1 MAHAVVADHPP
12 GHMGLPL
19 PNGKLAMWL
28 FLVTEIM
35 FFTALIGTYMILRN
49 GTPTAAEPWPKPHQ
63 VHLVEALGAINTFVL
78 ICSSVSVVLA
88 HWALVRKEFQKVTLF
103 IGLTLALG
111 CVFMGIKAYEYY
123 AKWEHHILP
132 WQIGERLDSPAGQL
146 YLDSVRGQLNDL
158 VTAEKKKDPKTA
170 EAVIAAQQ
178 LLTDL
183 EFEQRGDPVMKGP
196 AVAKAVNSFAESYPD
211 MGIAKGDDREKAIA
225 GLQAVR
231 KKNPLL
237 ADAQEILEMMSS
249 KDIEASPGEKVYRPV
264 AAKSELGGPD
274 NIGAAINKMN
284 EEHEKE
290 GLHLYPNIPY
300 GRLWASCYFAMT
312 GFHALHVLGG
322 IVIFV
327 GLLSMALLG
336 RIGPRHELLL
346 ENVGL
351 YWHFV
356 DIVWI
361 FLFPLLYLV

>member
-1 MAHAVVADHPP
+1 
-12 GHMGLPL
+12 MGLPL

-49 GTPTAAEPWPKPHQ
+49 GTPTAAEPWPTPHQ

-88 HWALVRKEFQKVTLF
+88 HWSLIHKQYQRVTLF
-103 IGLTLALG
+103 IGITLVLG
-111 CVFMGIKAYEYY
+111 CVFMGIKAYEYH
-123 AKWEHHILP
+123 AKWQHHILP
-132 WQIGERLDSPAGQL
+132 WQIGERMDSPAGQL
-146 YLDSVRGQLNDL
+146 YLDSVKVQLTEIVD
-158 VTAEKKKDPKTA
+158 AEKKKDPKTA

-183 EFEQRGDPVMKGP
+183 EFNRNGDPVMKDT
-196 AVAKAVNSFAESYPD
+196 AVAKAVNTFATAYPD
-211 MGIAKGDDREKAIA
+211 MGVAKEDNREKAIQ
-225 GLQAVR
+225 GL
-231 KKNPLL
+231 KKAREKNLVL

-249 KDIEASPGEKVYRPV
+249 KDVETGSGSEKAFRPLEE
-264 AAKSELGGPD
+264 K
-274 NIGAAINKMN
+274 NKIGKAINTMN

-290 GLHLYPNIPY
+290 NVHLFPNIPY

-322 IVIFV
+322 IVIFT
-327 GLLSMALLG
+327 GILIMALLG
-336 RIGPRHELLL
+336 RIGPRHDLLL